1 MESSARTPQYDIII
15 DLITYLKNKGKNTI
29 NTTDII
35 GYIKYINKKCK
46 LQMYNPDNIHTF
58 VNDLNTLYDVKKKR
72 ISMTEYTIG
81 IEWSSDIIK
90 KS

>member
-1 MESSARTPQYDIII
+1 MEPSARIPQYDIII

-46 LQMYNPDNIHTF
+46 SQ
-58 VNDLNTLYDVKKKR
+58 
-72 ISMTEYTIG
+72 
-81 IEWSSDIIK
+81 II
-90 KS
+90 